1 MKNQPVIMD
10 TPTKLLACLSYFSI
24 LFMPVLFPL
33 IAWLAATHIQQ
44 PNLAIAY
51 HAKRA
56 FWSQLLPTL
65 LSIAVIVTIA
75 GTGLAVGDQGFGQ
88 VAWLWLLLLGLLLF
102 AGLLFWL
109 YNIVMGIIVLLD
121 R

>member
-44 PNLAIAY
+44 PA
-51 HAKRA
+51 AKPCDC
-56 FWSQLLPTL
+56 LPRE
-65 LSIAVIVTIA
+65 
-75 GTGLAVGDQGFGQ
+75 
-88 VAWLWLLLLGLLLF
+88 
-102 AGLLFWL
+102 AGLL
-109 YNIVMGIIVLLD
+109 VVIIANFIGHCCHYHHC
-121 R
+121 RYRFGRW